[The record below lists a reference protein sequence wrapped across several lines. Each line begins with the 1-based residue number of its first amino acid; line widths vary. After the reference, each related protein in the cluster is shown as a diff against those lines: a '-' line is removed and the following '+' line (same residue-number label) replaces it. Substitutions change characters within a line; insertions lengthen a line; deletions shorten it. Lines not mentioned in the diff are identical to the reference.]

1 MAYMSQENKAALA
14 PAIKAICKKYGL
26 KASLAVR
33 NHSSLVLN
41 VKEGP
46 IDFIG
51 NSNEVCAADPYQVA
65 NGFKPNDDGYEG
77 VNPYHFRKHYSG
89 KALAFLEEVIPAM
102 MVGNHNNSD
111 IQSDYFDVGWYI
123 DVNIGQWRKPYKFVA

>member
-14 PAIKAICKKYGL
+14 PAIKAICKKYGI

-51 NSNEVCAADPYQVA
+51 NSNAVCAADPYQVA
-65 NGFKPNDDGYEG
+65 NGFKPNNDGHEG
-77 VNPYHFRKHYSG
+77 VNPYHFRKHYDG
-89 KALAFLEEVIPAM
+89 VALAFLEEVIPAM
-102 MVGNHNNSD
+102 MIGNHNNSD